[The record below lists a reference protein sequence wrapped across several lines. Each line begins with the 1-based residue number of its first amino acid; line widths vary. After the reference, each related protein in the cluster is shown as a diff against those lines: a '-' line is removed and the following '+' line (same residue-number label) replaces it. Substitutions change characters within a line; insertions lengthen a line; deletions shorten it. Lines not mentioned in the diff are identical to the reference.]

1 MQDSSERA
9 VDTASPA
16 LPRSARFEGF
26 RLVPAK
32 RLLEHQQRP
41 VQLSDRALD
50 VLIALVER
58 SGEVVSKRQLFDSAW
73 PGTFVE
79 DSNLRVQVAAL
90 RRALGDLPSAPRLIA
105 SIPGRGYAFVGDVDW
120 EGGAAAAA
128 ARQEPPATAAAVPAA
143 PKSLLGRDDFV
154 DALRY
159 ELALRRLITITGAGG
174 IGKTAVA
181 RTLAAQVASRYA
193 DGVLF
198 VDLAQL
204 CGADLLESHLA
215 SLMRVP
221 APTAQALASVVEALQ
236 GKNLLIV
243 LDNCE
248 HVVDAAC
255 HVVEEILRSCIGVNM
270 LATSREALRASG
282 EFVKRLGPLPV
293 PVQGGSPLTR
303 DEALGYAGVRLFF
316 DRVAAQDV
324 QLPPDDASTALACE
338 ICTRLDGLPL
348 AIELAAT
355 RVPAFGLAGVA
366 AFLDDRLRMLAG
378 GPRMADT
385 RHRTL
390 RAMIDWSYDWLDE
403 DEMAMLRRLALFRGP
418 FSTEAAR
425 AVCAG
430 LPLGDAARSCEL
442 IASLV
447 DKSLLGVD
455 LSDGQASYRLFESI
469 RLYATAKLA
478 AAGEL
483 QAARQAHARHFLA
496 LTREAFVASQT
507 EMPSQDWLREHGAEI
522 ADIRAALD
530 WAFSEDGDPA
540 LAVRLAVSSSPHWFK
555 LLLVPELHGYLERA
569 DATATRIG
577 FSDRQVLIRLHQA
590 QAHAIFHTSGPTQA
604 VGEVLERAM
613 RLAQEEHDVRA
624 QLEVLWALFGNF
636 SSYGDLPRMRG
647 CVQRVRALRDETAHP
662 LAVALHERIATLAHH
677 LCGEQALALQHG
689 RQALAPLAVQDGG
702 GTSAG
707 RRSAT
712 LMYDHRTA
720 TSSHMA
726 RTLWLSGLAD
736 QAADLVASTQQ
747 TAMLIEQPFALGYFL
762 VFGACPVSIWRG
774 DTAAARRQIEL
785 LLDRATGIAFN
796 VWRAGGQL
804 FARVLD
810 VLEAPDLHQAGLRA
824 RLLDDDSLAPYQL
837 ALLATLDVRLA
848 RADAIEAAAGASQP
862 DWATAELLRAKG
874 ERLRARGLASQAE
887 HIFVRALS
895 VARSQGA
902 LAWELRC
909 ACSLARLHAAAGHPA
924 QGLDVLA
931 GVYERFTEGFGTR
944 DMEQAR
950 SLLESMRVQSG

>member
-1 MQDSSERA
+1 MQDPSS
-9 VDTASPA
+9 P
-16 LPRSARFEGF
+16 PRSARFEGF

-41 VQLSDRALD
+41 VQVSERALD

-90 RRALGDLPSAPRLIA
+90 RRALGDPPAAPRLIA

-120 EGGAAAAA
+120 EGGAPRPVAAGVA
-128 ARQEPPATAAAVPAA
+128 PGMPAA
-143 PKSLLGRDDFV
+143 HKSLLGREDFV
-154 DALRY
+154 EALRY

-181 RTLAAQVASRYA
+181 RTLAAQVAPSYA

-215 SLMRVP
+215 SLMRIP
-221 APTAQALASVVEALQ
+221 ATTAQALASVVEALR

-293 PVQGGSPLTR
+293 PPPGSRLAR
-303 DEALGYAGVRLFF
+303 EEALGFAGVRLLFE
-316 DRVAAQDV
+316 RVAAQDI
-324 QLPPDDASTALACE
+324 QIPADDASTALACD
-338 ICTRLDGLPL
+338 ICARLDGLPL

-390 RAMIDWSYDWLDE
+390 RAMIDWSYDWLDP
-403 DEMAMLRRLALFRGP
+403 DEMAMLRRLGLFCGP
-418 FSTEAAR
+418 FDSEAAQ
-425 AVCAG
+425 ALCAG
-430 LPLGDAARSCEL
+430 LPWSDAARSCEL
-442 IASLV
+442 IANLV

-455 LSDGQASYRLFESI
+455 LSGGQARYRLYESI
-469 RLYATAKLA
+469 RFYAIEKLA

-496 LTREAFVASQT
+496 RTCEVFSASQT
-507 EMPSQDWLREHGAEI
+507 EMPSQHWLREHGAEI
-522 ADIRAALD
+522 GDIRAALD
-530 WAFSEDGDPA
+530 WAFSEDGDAA

-569 DATATRIG
+569 DATAARIG
-577 FSDRQVLIRLHQA
+577 FSDRQVLIRLHMA
-590 QAHAIFHTSGPTQA
+590 QAHAIFHTSGPAQ
-604 VGEVLERAM
+604 VVSEVLERA
-613 RLAQEEHDVRA
+613 LALARQEQDVRA

-636 SSYGDLPRMRG
+636 SSYGDLPGMRD
-647 CVQRVRALRDETAHP
+647 CVRRVRHLRDQDGHP
-662 LAVALHERIATLAHH
+662 LAVALHERVAALAHH
-677 LCGEQALALQHG
+677 LSGEQQQALQHG
-689 RQALAPLAVQDGG
+689 RQALAPLAVQGG
-702 GTSAG
+702 GSD
-707 RRSAT
+707 RRTAT

-720 TSSHMA
+720 TSSHLSRA
-726 RTLWLSGLAD
+726 LWLSGYAD
-736 QAADLVASTQQ
+736 QAAELVASTRQ

-774 DTAAARRQIEL
+774 DTAAARRHVQL

-810 VLEAPDLHQAGLRA
+810 MLEAPQPHQAGLRV
-824 RLLDDDSLAPYQL
+824 RLLDDAGLTPYQL

-848 RADAIEAAAGASQP
+848 RADAIDAAVNAAQP
-862 DWATAELLRAKG
+862 DWATAELLRARG
-874 ERLRARGLASQAE
+874 ERLLERGRADAAEAAFGQALALA
-887 HIFVRALS
+887 RA
-895 VARSQGA
+895 QGA
-902 LAWELRC
+902 LAWELRA
-909 ACSLARLHAAAGHPA
+909 ACSLARLHSGAGRKA
-924 QGLDVLA
+924 QARDLLA
-931 GVYERFTEGFGTR
+931 QVHGRFTEGFATR
-944 DMEQAR
+944 DLVAAR
-950 SLLESMRVQSG
+950 QLLETLGA